1 MYRISV
7 QRKETNMQIVALNNR
22 YNDEEQ
28 ILEYIAPYGL
38 FAGCKFDAAYELSQD
53 DQEKESEI
61 MVNHKNEDIE
71 LLQLV
76 KSNDVIITS
85 TLTNFSLDFIEALK
99 VVAGFDAKRVRVIAY
114 QEKFD
119 STYPSEKIL
128 IKSLP
133 MMIMFQKNVLKG
145 RQENNSM
152 NDFTKEE

>member
-1 MYRISV
+1 
-7 QRKETNMQIVALNNR
+7 
-22 YNDEEQ
+22 
-28 ILEYIAPYGL
+28 
-38 FAGCKFDAAYELSQD
+38 
-53 DQEKESEI
+53 

-85 TLTNFSLDFIEALK
+85 TLTNFALDFIEALK

-145 RQENNSM
+145 R
-152 NDFTKEE
+152 